1 MVDQERVPSIP
12 VLAAIGVAVVTGWA
26 TRHHC
31 RQLLHEGVSL
41 EDGGGY
47 VVLILVEFTACM
59 AAVGAAIN
67 L

>member
-1 MVDQERVPSIP
+1 VPSIP
-12 VLAAIGVAVVTGWA
+12 VLAAIGAALVAGWA
-26 TRHHC
+26 TRRHC
-31 RQLLHEGVSL
+31 RQLLHEGVGL